1 MGVLHSLSTKNI
13 FREKMDLRL
22 FHFHLTIY
30 NKNLI
35 ITKIKKM
42 QDHKETCE
50 KTAAPRTFLLLMVL
64 CMSK

>member
-1 MGVLHSLSTKNI
+1 
-13 FREKMDLRL
+13 MDSSL

-42 QDHKETCE
+42 QNHKETCE